1 MNEEEVRVEDTGAE
15 TTVLSQ
21 AQDTPETQNPVP
33 PVNPN
38 PAQYQQNPIP
48 PVNAGQYQYQQ
59 NAVPPVNPTQP
70 VNPGQY
76 QYQQNA
82 VPPVNPNQAQYQQN
96 GAYQQSYY
104 SYGEPAAEEKGDGT
118 AFGIASMVLGIVAL
132 LLFCT
137 GCHIILAILAI
148 VFGIIQLV
156 RNKQKGFAIAGIVTA
171 GLAIV
176 TYIIFIIVC
185 MTTGTTWNYLYNYA
199 DQYYDDG
206 DSYNYDYYDD
216 YNDLYDNSLDGFGDE
231 L

>member
-1 MNEEEVRVEDTGAE
+1 MNEEEVRVENTGAE
-15 TTVLSQ
+15 TTVLPQ
-21 AQDTPETQNPVP
+21 TQDTPEMQNAVPPMNPVP

-38 PAQYQQNPIP
+38 PAQYQQN
-48 PVNAGQYQYQQ
+48 Q
-59 NAVPPVNPTQP
+59 VPPVNPNQ
-70 VNPGQY
+70 V
-76 QYQQNA
+76 QYQQNPI
-82 VPPVNPNQAQYQQN
+82 PPVNPNQAQYQQN
-96 GAYQQSYY
+96 GAYQQYY
-104 SYGEPAAEEKGDGT
+104 YAYGEPAAEEKGDGT

-176 TYIIFIIVC
+176 IYIIFIIVC

>member
-1 MNEEEVRVEDTGAE
+1 MNEEEVRVENTGAE
-15 TTVLSQ
+15 TTVLLQ
-21 AQDTPETQNPVP
+21 AQDTPEMQNPVPPMNPVP

-38 PAQYQQNPIP
+38 PAQYQQN
-48 PVNAGQYQYQQ
+48 Q
-59 NAVPPVNPTQP
+59 VPPVNPNQA
-70 VNPGQY
+70 
-76 QYQQNA
+76 QYQQNPI
-82 VPPVNPNQAQYQQN
+82 PPVNPNQAQYQQN
-96 GAYQQSYY
+96 GAYQQYYY

-176 TYIIFIIVC
+176 IYIIFIIVC

>member
-1 MNEEEVRVEDTGAE
+1 MSEEEVKVDDTVAE
-15 TTVLSQ
+15 TTILSQ
-21 AQDTPETQNPVP
+21 AQDTPEMQNPVP
-33 PVNPN
+33 PVNP
-38 PAQYQQNPIP
+38 AQ
-48 PVNAGQYQYQQ
+48 PVNPEQYQYQQ
-59 NAVPPVNPTQP
+59 NVVPPVNSAQP

-76 QYQQNA
+76 QYQQN
-82 VPPVNPNQAQYQQN
+82 
-96 GAYQQSYY
+96 GAYQQFYY
-104 SYGEPAAEEKGDGT
+104 SYGESAAEEKGDGT

-137 GCHIILAILAI
+137 GCHVILAILAI

-176 TYIIFIIVC
+176 IYIIFIIVC

-206 DSYNYDYYDD
+206 YDYDYDYD
-216 YNDLYDNSLDGFGDE
+216 DLYDNSFDGVEDE

>member
-1 MNEEEVRVEDTGAE
+1 MNEEEVRVENTGAE
-15 TTVLSQ
+15 TTVLLQ
-21 AQDTPETQNPVP
+21 AQDTPEMQNPVPPMNPVP

-38 PAQYQQNPIP
+38 PAQYQQN
-48 PVNAGQYQYQQ
+48 Q
-59 NAVPPVNPTQP
+59 VPPVNPNQ
-70 VNPGQY
+70 G
-76 QYQQNA
+76 QYQQNPI
-82 VPPVNPNQAQYQQN
+82 PPVNPNQAQYQQN
-96 GAYQQSYY
+96 GAYQQYY
-104 SYGEPAAEEKGDGT
+104 YAYGEPAAEEKGDGT

-176 TYIIFIIVC
+176 IYIIFIIVC